1 MAGPP
6 DGRLPPAVGRDPRQP
21 KLVEAQIGA
30 GADAGSIPAASIA
43 ALGSLAMG
51 TIRAKPVDA
60 GLVRK
65 RDDQSVRRRGF
76 NWIEVG
82 TLPLS
87 GAGYG
92 RSMHAPSAS
101 SSRVRPERRLQELD
115 EKHFAEIDVAML
127 YIEEARER
135 TERAM
140 NVLRA
145 EGADAHLVEALERS
159 ATELSEV
166 ARRLRQ
172 GTLFAVP
179 KEQLNL

>member
-1 MAGPP
+1 
-6 DGRLPPAVGRDPRQP
+6 
-21 KLVEAQIGA
+21 VEG
-30 GADAGSIPAASIA
+30 
-43 ALGSLAMG
+43 
-51 TIRAKPVDA
+51 
-60 GLVRK
+60 
-65 RDDQSVRRRGF
+65 
-76 NWIEVG
+76 
-82 TLPLS
+82 
-87 GAGYG
+87 
-92 RSMHAPSAS
+92 
-101 SSRVRPERRLQELD
+101 ERRLQELD

-140 NVLRA
+140 NALRA

-159 ATELSEV
+159 TAELSEV